1 MPSVRPTPPY
11 ATRLQSPKLSLSRRS
26 TRSGKR
32 TGGLPHVSLTAIPR
46 AKDRARTATH
56 ASPSSYTTIGLPAR
70 RRYENTLSVTRTTP
84 GSPIQTR
91 SRLPSNCRITH
102 GALPGAEREECNSI
116 RQSPFLPI
124 AVAHNSF
131 ALPIERETSPAT
143 RSTLLLAEHTARQS
157 TSSTSSQHGTHT
169 THVEISSALRRL
181 RNCSSGISGVFSSQ
195 PHSPTPL
202 TTENPHRKFHRHN
215 RFWRPAHPFGAT
227 RPLLLSLPA

>member
-1 MPSVRPTPPY
+1 MLSTPESQALPLTSIHTVGQAY
-11 ATRLQSPKLSLSRRS
+11 GWSPPRKSHSLPEQMIAPARLRTHLHPATP
-26 TRSGKR
+26 RSGCR
-32 TGGLPHVSLTAIPR
+32 PPPVREYAQCN
-46 AKDRARTATH
+46 TH
-56 ASPSSYTTIGLPAR
+56 DSWFPDA
-70 RRYENTLSVTRTTP
+70 E
-84 GSPIQTR
+84 TR
-91 SRLPSNCRITH
+91 SRLPSNCRIQH
-102 GALPGAEREECNSI
+102 GALPEAEREECTRSG
-116 RQSPFLPI
+116 RAPLPI

-143 RSTLLLAEHTARQS
+143 RSTLLLAEHTASPS